1 MNVLLVGGA
10 GYLGGAMTD
19 LLEGSETNVRVYD
32 LLLYEETY
40 RKKVP
45 FVFGD
50 VREHGK
56 LLEQLEWADVV
67 VWLAAIV
74 GDGACALNES
84 LTMDVNIHAL
94 QFLCDNF
101 DGRILFLSSCSVYGA
116 GDGILHEGSALN
128 PLSLYAKA
136 KLQGEEMLKNKNAM
150 SFRLGTL
157 YGLGDAHARVRFDLV
172 VNTLVMRAVLHK
184 RISVF
189 GGAQYRPHLHVFDA
203 AQVLVDQLATANT
216 GVYNLHGE
224 NLTIMEVAE
233 RVKTRLPETDMNIL
247 DSFFEDNRNYRAT
260 SDKAKREIGFNP
272 RFTVSEGIEELATLL
287 SNGRV
292 KEAFLSRYSN
302 YLYLKPLLQGYD
314 SSLGRV
320 VGEVI

>member
-19 LLEGSETNVRVYD
+19 LLEGSDMNLRVYD

-40 RKKVP
+40 RKNVP
-45 FVFGD
+45 FVLGD
-50 VREHGK
+50 VRERGK
-56 LLEQLEWADVV
+56 LTEQLEWADVV

-84 LTMDVNIHAL
+84 LTKDVNIESL
-94 QFLCDNF
+94 RFLRDNF

-116 GDGILHEGSALN
+116 GDGILHEGSPLN

-136 KLQGEEMLKNKNAM
+136 KLEGEDILKDKNSI

-203 AQVLVDQLATANT
+203 ARVLVDQLTTSNT

-224 NLTIMEVAE
+224 NLTIKAISDI
-233 RVKTRLPETDMNIL
+233 VKERLPETHVDIL
-247 DSFFEDNRNYRAT
+247 DSFFEDNRNYRAS
-260 SDKAKREIGFNP
+260 SDAARREIGFAP
-272 RFTVSEGIEELATLL
+272 EFTVNQGVDELAELL
-287 SNGRV
+287 TGGRV

-302 YLYLKPLLQGYD
+302 YLYLKPLLTQYE
-314 SSLGRV
+314 SPLGKV
-320 VGEVI
+320 MTLNA